1 MPPCF
6 LSKRSLSGP
15 ITNIEDKTVIQSNVI
30 QFPVMIE
37 GQSGCFV
44 LSNGTQRATW
54 ICAGQSCP
62 RSLVFQMGLRET
74 PLLEMDLFL
83 SIFQIEDV
91 GFVNLVFEKFCC
103 NEFPK
108 PYSKLGQL
116 EFDVHGTLSC

>member
-1 MPPCF
+1 MDMCRAI
-6 LSKRSLSGP
+6 LSSIFSLS
-15 ITNIEDKTVIQSNVI
+15 
-30 QFPVMIE
+30 
-37 GQSGCFV
+37 
-44 LSNGTQRATW
+44 
-54 ICAGQSCP
+54 
-62 RSLVFQMGLRET
+62 MGLRGT

-116 EFDVHGTLSC
+116 DFDVHGTLSC

>member
-1 MPPCF
+1 MF

-15 ITNIEDKTVIQSNVI
+15 ITNIKDKTVIQSNVI
-30 QFPVMIE
+30 QFPVVIE

-116 EFDVHGTLSC
+116 DFDVHGTLSC

>member
-1 MPPCF
+1 MF
-6 LSKRSLSGP
+6 LSRRSLSGP
-15 ITNIEDKTVIQSNVI
+15 ITNIKDKTVIQSNVI
-30 QFPVMIE
+30 QFPVVIE

-83 SIFQIEDV
+83 SIFQTEPV
-91 GFVNLVFEKFCC
+91 GFLDLVFEKFCC
-103 NEFPK
+103 
-108 PYSKLGQL
+108 
-116 EFDVHGTLSC
+116 

>member
-1 MPPCF
+1 MF

-30 QFPVMIE
+30 QFPVVIE

-62 RSLVFQMGLRET
+62 RSLVFQMGFRET

-83 SIFQIEDV
+83 SIFQIEDF
-91 GFVNLVFEKFCC
+91 GFINLVLEKF
-103 NEFPK
+103 
-108 PYSKLGQL
+108 
-116 EFDVHGTLSC
+116 